1 MSDTRVHDDGY
12 RLFMNDDVIIWQTWG
27 KVWLTKSRTATRL
40 YLHMYLMYSL
50 KVCYGE
56 GAKRDKC
63 PYRMAMK
70 NKGDRRGREG
80 EVKLARL
87 IRSTPYSPLTPIC
100 LRSLPLPMTQCPHR
114 WLDPL
119 LRHCLYMYFIIYSSW
134 KKDTLVKMSSLWLEV
149 WFECPV
155 ILERVRFVNI
165 ENVLNMIVLVIF
177 KTRYH
182 RPPPPCTKAR
192 NTDNDI

>member
-119 LRHCLYMYFIIYSSW
+119 LRHCLYFI
-134 KKDTLVKMSSLWLEV
+134 LWLLKERNFGKDV
-149 WFECPV
+149 ESLIRSLIWMPCDIRKSKICQHWERFEHDCV
-155 ILERVRFVNI
+155 SYL
-165 ENVLNMIVLVIF
+165 
-177 KTRYH
+177 
-182 RPPPPCTKAR
+182 
-192 NTDNDI
+192 